1 MPKVGM
7 APLRRK
13 QLIEATVTTVDQL
26 GLVDSTVARIAGEA
40 GLSTGIISHY
50 FGDKEG
56 LIFAT
61 MRKMLRDLHDAVA
74 SERKAA
80 GTPAQDQLEAI
91 VAGNFDETQI
101 NRTSSRAWLVFWA
114 ASAHQ
119 PKLARLQRVNDRRL
133 YSNLC
138 CQFARVLP
146 LKDARVAARGLA
158 AMIDGLWLRGTLSSD
173 EFDVAGAR
181 AIAYQYLHSQLQ
193 IAG

>member
-1 MPKVGM
+1 
-7 APLRRK
+7 
-13 QLIEATVTTVDQL
+13 
-26 GLVDSTVARIAGEA
+26 
-40 GLSTGIISHY
+40 
-50 FGDKEG
+50 
-56 LIFAT
+56 
-61 MRKMLRDLHDAVA
+61 
-74 SERKAA
+74 
-80 GTPAQDQLEAI
+80 
-91 VAGNFDETQI
+91 
-101 NRTSSRAWLVFWA
+101 
-114 ASAHQ
+114 
-119 PKLARLQRVNDRRL
+119 LARLQRVNDRRL